1 MTQKY
6 LNNPLRRQSCLKG
19 YTPCAC
25 GGRIIGGTPPVL
37 LRAVARS
44 TVTVFFFLGGE
55 GVGGSESSSKAAFR
69 FLEGPA

>member
-1 MTQKY
+1 
-6 LNNPLRRQSCLKG
+6 
-19 YTPCAC
+19 
-25 GGRIIGGTPPVL
+25 VL
-37 LRAVARS
+37 LRAVVRP